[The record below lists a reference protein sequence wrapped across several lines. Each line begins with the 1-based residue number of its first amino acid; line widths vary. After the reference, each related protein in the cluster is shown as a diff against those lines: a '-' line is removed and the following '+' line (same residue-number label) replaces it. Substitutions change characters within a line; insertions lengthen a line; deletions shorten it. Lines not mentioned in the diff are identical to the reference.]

1 MTTALASY
9 LRPRLTVTLAALLLT
24 TAAPVFFA
32 NTAHAASPASASGA
46 QQSGTGIILSAA
58 DLQTLSKAGS
68 VKIVDVRA
76 KKDYDKGHIPGAVNL
91 PWGRLNISEVDG
103 VRNELAS
110 DAELAKQ
117 FSAAGLSYDDTI
129 VLYDVTAFVGRAYVP
144 FDYAGFTKLH
154 VLDGGIAN
162 WKGEITTA
170 AADPKPSNF
179 RLTNKRDSRVDQ
191 AYVASKVG
199 SSEDI
204 IIDGRNEDAFADG
217 HIPSSKVI
225 PATFYIDK
233 QGARR
238 PRADLLKDLAAK
250 GLTPDSKIVSYCGSG
265 VAAANA
271 YLFLKDLGF
280 KNVALYDGSW
290 DEWSRDPKAGQEVS
304 LPNYS
309 LASLGNTSGSLGP
322 QLLTEAQVKELQK
335 QSNVVVLD
343 VRAPSDYGAGR
354 IPNSVNV
361 YWNDTLTKDRELK
374 SRADLEALYKAKG
387 VTPDKRVI
395 VFTRG
400 GLQATHTYTVL
411 KLLGYD
417 KVDVFAGKWE
427 GWLNPAFTA
436 L

>member
-1 MTTALASY
+1 MTAKSRYLTAAAA
-9 LRPRLTVTLAALLLT
+9 AALLL
-24 TAAPVFFA
+24 AGGLAI
-32 NTAHAASPASASGA
+32 NTASPVLAASGPAAISQSIGSGVIISGA
-46 QQSGTGIILSAA
+46 ELQALAKTG
-58 DLQTLSKAGS
+58 K
-68 VKIVDVRA
+68 VKIVDVRG
-76 KKDYDKGHIPGAVNL
+76 KKEYDKGHIPGAINL
-91 PWGRLNISEVDG
+91 PWGRLNLSEVDG
-103 VRNELAS
+103 VRNELAP
-110 DAELAKQ
+110 DAELAKH
-117 FSAAGLSYDDTI
+117 FSAAGLTQDDTV
-129 VLYDVTAFVGRAYVP
+129 VLYDVTAFAGRAYVP
-144 FDYAGFTKLH
+144 FEYAGFSKLH

-162 WKGEITTA
+162 WKGEVTTA
-170 AADPKPSNF
+170 ATEVKPSNF
-179 RLTNKRDSRVDQ
+179 RIAAKRDSRVDQ

-199 SSEDI
+199 SSEEV
-204 IIDGRNEDAFADG
+204 IIDGRNEDAYADG
-217 HIPSSKVI
+217 HIPSAKLI

-233 QGARR
+233 QGQRR
-238 PRADLLKDLAAK
+238 ERAELIKDLSAK
-250 GLTPDSKIVSYCGSG
+250 GLNADSKIVYYCGSG

-309 LASLGNTSGSLGP
+309 LASFGSAAGGLGP
-322 QLLTEAQVKELQK
+322 KLLSEAEVKELQK
-335 QSNVVVLD
+335 QPNTVVLD
-343 VRAPSDYGAGR
+343 VRAPSDYRAGR

-361 YWNDTLTKDRELK
+361 YWNDTLSAERELK
-374 SRADLEALYKAKG
+374 SREDLEKLYRAQG
-387 VTPDKRVI
+387 VTPDKRII

>member
-1 MTTALASY
+1 MTPDRASPFKPLAGI
-9 LRPRLTVTLAALLLT
+9 VAAALL
-24 TAAPVFFA
+24 TAATPVFLA
-32 NTAHAASPASASGA
+32 QTAHAATPQSAASV
-46 QQSGTGIILSAA
+46 QSGSGVIISAA
-58 DLQTLSKAGS
+58 DLQTLSKSGS
-68 VKIVDVRA
+68 VKIVDTRA
-76 KKDYDKGHIPGAVNL
+76 KAAYDKGHIPGAVNI
-91 PWGRLNISEVDG
+91 PWGRLNLSEVDG
-103 VRNELAS
+103 VRNELAP

-117 FSAAGLSYDDTI
+117 FAAAGLSYDDTI
-129 VLYDVTAFVGRAYVP
+129 VLYDVTSFVGRSYVP

-162 WKGEITTA
+162 WKGELSTA

-191 AYVASKVG
+191 AYVAGKVG
-199 SSEDI
+199 ASDEI

-217 HIPSSKVI
+217 HIPTAKVI

-233 QGARR
+233 QGQRR
-238 PRADLLKDLAAK
+238 PRAELLKDLAEK
-250 GLTPDSKIVSYCGSG
+250 GLTPSSKIVSYCGSG

-271 YLFLKDLGF
+271 YVFLKDLGF
-280 KNVALYDGSW
+280 SNVVLYDGSW

-309 LASLGNTSGSLGP
+309 LASFAAAGGSLGP
-322 QLLTEAQVKELQK
+322 QLLTEAQVKDLQK
-335 QSNVVVLD
+335 QSDVVVLD

-361 YWNDTLTKDRELK
+361 YWNDTLTKERELK

-411 KLLGYD
+411 KLLGYQ
-417 KVDVFAGKWE
+417 KVDVFAGKFE